1 MAWDVSSG
9 GGEAP
14 RDARLIDRMAEI
26 SRQIG
31 ALEAELASSIC
42 EFIDLR
48 RSEPVDGVAAVKG
61 RVLPGEFAADEIA
74 AALRCSTHRVQT
86 LDRRFR
92 RLRSDMPQITSLWMA
107 GAIDGFKAAKIVEA
121 ANRLVRPDSVTKL
134 DEQAAVRAAED
145 TASHLQRW
153 LNRRVASLEPEA
165 AEQRH
170 RRARADRRVS
180 SRMDLDGMGSLWMM
194 AGAADV
200 AAIDS
205 RLTDLARKLGS
216 DDPRTIDQRRADLA
230 VDLLLGI
237 GSGTA
242 NPSSSAAVVLT
253 VPVQSLM
260 GVDDTPGELADRS
273 ASIPA
278 PFVREIAARP
288 GTLFYRAI
296 TDERGHLLDMTELGR
311 FPSDLLGLAI
321 DVRDGT
327 CRWPTCSVPA
337 ARCDADHTMPAPD
350 GPTAAWNLG
359 PASRRHHRGKTA
371 DIFDLEQ
378 PDPGVF
384 VWTTPTGHRYVVEP
398 EPLPVGR
405 WPAPTIVD
413 DHTPIA
419 DLIGMVDRLGP
430 RVWESDVRAGLDPR
444 AGPEPLLRWE
454 IDAIAAG
461 PADDP

>member
-1 MAWDVSSG
+1 MTSTATDSVDG
-9 GGEAP
+9 RP
-14 RDARLIDRMAEI
+14 RDAQLIDRMAQI
-26 SRQIG
+26 NRQIG
-31 ALEAELASSIC
+31 ALEAELASGVC

-48 RSEPVDGVAAVKG
+48 RSEPVDAVTADRGK
-61 RVLPGEFAADEIA
+61 VLPGEFAADEVA

-86 LDRRFR
+86 LARRFR
-92 RLRSDMPQITSLWMA
+92 RLRADMPKTAALWVT

-121 ANRLVRPDSVTKL
+121 ANRLVRPESVTRL
-134 DEQAAVRAAED
+134 DEQAAVRAADD
-145 TASHLQRW
+145 TASGLQQW
-153 LNRRVASLEPEA
+153 LNRRVASLEPDA
-165 AEQRH
+165 AERRH

-205 RLTDLARKLGS
+205 RLTDLARRLGA
-216 DDPRTIDQRRADLA
+216 DDPRTMDQRRTDLA
-230 VDLLLGI
+230 VDLLLGH
-237 GSGTA
+237 GDGEAKPSG
-242 NPSSSAAVVLT
+242 SAAVVMT
-253 VPVQSLM
+253 VPIQSLM
-260 GVDDTPGELADRS
+260 GLDDTPGELADRS

-278 PFVREIAARP
+278 PFVRDIAARP

-296 TDERGHLLDMTELGR
+296 TDPRGHLLDLTELGR

-337 ARCDADHTMPAPD
+337 ARCDCDHTTPSPD
-350 GPTAAWNLG
+350 GPTAASNLG

-378 PDPGVF
+378 PEPGVF
-384 VWTTPTGHRYVVEP
+384 VWTTPTGHRYVAEP
-398 EPLPVGR
+398 DPLPVGK

-413 DHTPIA
+413 EHTPIA
-419 DLIGMVDRLGP
+419 DLIDIIDRLGP
-430 RVWESDVRAGLDPR
+430 RVWESDIRAGLDPR
-444 AGPEPLLRWE
+444 TGPDPLLRWQ
-454 IDAIAAG
+454 IDALAAG